1 MADLPGTVQA
11 LRETPPPARRGFTQS
26 DQVHQLVTAS
36 EADSDLGFMARMM
49 VLCSLSRTN
58 PGNRHQS
65 KSTSGNARRLMTIF
79 FPRMSL
85 RRSGTLTYARK
96 LFPWGAVT
104 NTTYCSSCESFISR
118 RR

>member
-58 PGNRHQS
+58 LGNRKEYKRVNGPFTLYMYS
-65 KSTSGNARRLMTIF
+65 SGETKLPFGN
-79 FPRMSL
+79 FPRL
-85 RRSGTLTYARK
+85 ILA
-96 LFPWGAVT
+96 
-104 NTTYCSSCESFISR
+104 
-118 RR
+118 